1 MKIRTL
7 TRVLW
12 ISCVKYQPLVNHFKS
27 EKHFTA
33 AGIMYTD
40 CYGCH
45 LIWLKLAQPIRLL
58 LEYTGTKYEE
68 KFYSCGEGKWLLL

>member
-1 MKIRTL
+1 
-7 TRVLW
+7 
-12 ISCVKYQPLVNHFKS
+12 
-27 EKHFTA
+27 
-33 AGIMYTD
+33 MYTD